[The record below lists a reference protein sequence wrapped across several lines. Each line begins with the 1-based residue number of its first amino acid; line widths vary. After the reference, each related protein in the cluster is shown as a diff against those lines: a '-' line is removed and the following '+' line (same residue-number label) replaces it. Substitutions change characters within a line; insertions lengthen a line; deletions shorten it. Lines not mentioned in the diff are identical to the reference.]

1 MPYGLLVQCALMAV
15 AGASLLYW
23 SESLS
28 RASNA
33 WWSRL
38 VSKYPALRKLP
49 CSSEEFNRKHSRTLV
64 CVAGAIFLAG
74 GVSLTLGV
82 FLLLFI
88 IRFHFVRFHFVTAW
102 TLTALVLGMFAVL
115 FLIVFRYSRQR
126 RGGSQSPGQYGC

>member
-1 MPYGLLVQCALMAV
+1 MAYGLLAQYAFMTLT
-15 AGASLLYW
+15 GACLLYW

-49 CSSEEFNRKHSRTLV
+49 CSSEEFSRKHLRTLV

-74 GVSLTLGV
+74 GVSLTLGE

-115 FLIVFRYSRQR
+115 FLVVFRYSRQR
-126 RGGSQSPGQYGC
+126 RSQSPGEYGC